1 MASTAQKPRAPITAW
16 AATAALS
23 VVLSC
28 GAAAVIARLLYPDSF
43 AVAFWVF
50 GFSLL
55 GPFAALMWLLIISRF
70 TVQVESHAE
79 QGVETSWLHQAGFG
93 ALTDVFLLAGVGS
106 AILGLSGFPLSG
118 TAALMGAAVL
128 AAGSLGV
135 RYSIL
140 RHRNS

>member
-1 MASTAQKPRAPITAW
+1 MTSPAQKPQAPVTAW
-16 AATAALS
+16 AMTVALS
-23 VVLSC
+23 VVLSF
-28 GAAAVIARLLYPDSF
+28 GAAAVIARFLYPDSLV
-43 AVAFWVF
+43 VAFWVF

-79 QGVETSWLHQAGFG
+79 QGVETSWLHQAAFG
-93 ALTDVFLLAGVGS
+93 ALTDVFLLASVGG
-106 AILGLSGFPLSG
+106 AILGLSGLPVSG